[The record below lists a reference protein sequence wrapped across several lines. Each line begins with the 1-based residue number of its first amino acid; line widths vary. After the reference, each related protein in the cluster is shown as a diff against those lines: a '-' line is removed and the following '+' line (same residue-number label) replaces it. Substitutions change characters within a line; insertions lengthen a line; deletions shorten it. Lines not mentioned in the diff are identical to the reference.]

1 MRVGSSVAGGR
12 SRPSPVLEQLAGYAL
27 VALPFLVLVALV
39 LFPAASAIVNSVV
52 IVSGESARIGLDKYA
67 AFFADA
73 YSRQNLLFTLV
84 LTTLSCVTAVAISL
98 GLALYLRFSKGWISA
113 VVQALSL
120 FPLFVP
126 SVIISFALMRF
137 LGPNG
142 LFQLMLEQVG
152 IGGYRTPYLTPVGPF
167 IGFVWES
174 IPLPVLILTAAL
186 GQVSNHAVEAAR
198 DLGASSVRILTEI
211 LLPQIK
217 RSLLIAFTLV
227 FLGTIGAYTI
237 PYLLGPAAPEM
248 MGPFMARTIGD
259 QQNPEVAEL
268 QAVIVLLVAGLA
280 GLLYLLAVVRRRAA
294 S

>member
-1 MRVGSSVAGGR
+1 
-12 SRPSPVLEQLAGYAL
+12 
-27 VALPFLVLVALV
+27 
-39 LFPAASAIVNSVV
+39 
-52 IVSGESARIGLDKYA
+52 
-67 AFFADA
+67 
-73 YSRQNLLFTLV
+73 
-84 LTTLSCVTAVAISL
+84 
-98 GLALYLRFSKGWISA
+98 
-113 VVQALSL
+113 VQALSL

-280 GLLYLLAVVRRRAA
+280 GLLYLLAIVRRRAA

>member
-1 MRVGSSVAGGR
+1 MRIVSWVAGGR

-27 VALPFLVLVALV
+27 VALPFCVLVALV

-52 IVSGESARIGLDKYA
+52 IVSGESARIGLDKYT

-198 DLGASSVRILTEI
+198 DLGASSLRILTEI

-280 GLLYLLAVVRRRAA
+280 GLLYLLAIVRRGAA

>member
-1 MRVGSSVAGGR
+1 MRIGSWVAGGR
-12 SRPSPVLEQLAGYAL
+12 SRPSPVLEQLTGYAL
-27 VALPFLVLVALV
+27 VALPFCVLVALV

-52 IVSGESARIGLDKYA
+52 IVSGESARIGLDKYT

-198 DLGASSVRILTEI
+198 DLGASSLRILTEI

-227 FLGTIGAYTI
+227 FLGTIGAYTV

-280 GLLYLLAVVRRRAA
+280 GLLYLLAIVRRGAA

>member
-1 MRVGSSVAGGR
+1 MRIGSWVAGGR

-27 VALPFLVLVALV
+27 VALPFCVLVALV

-52 IVSGESARIGLDKYA
+52 IVSGESARIGLDKYI

-198 DLGASSVRILTEI
+198 DLGASSLRILTEI

-280 GLLYLLAVVRRRAA
+280 GLLYLLAIVRRGAA

>member
-1 MRVGSSVAGGR
+1 MRIGSWVAGGR

-27 VALPFLVLVALV
+27 VALPFCVLVALV

-52 IVSGESARIGLDKYA
+52 IVSGESARIGLDKYT

-198 DLGASSVRILTEI
+198 DLGASSLRILTEI

-280 GLLYLLAVVRRRAA
+280 GLLYLLAIVRRGAT

>member
-1 MRVGSSVAGGR
+1 MRIGSWVAGGR

-27 VALPFLVLVALV
+27 VALPFCVLVALV

-52 IVSGESARIGLDKYA
+52 IVSGESARIGLDKYT

-198 DLGASSVRILTEI
+198 DLGASSLRILTEI

-280 GLLYLLAVVRRRAA
+280 GLLYLLAIVRRGAA